1 MTSSSGRPPSAAVAR
16 GAVIAAALS
25 LPGVAPAQSVPEGAQ
40 IGFKYL
46 HYQDSQPGLDRITVE
61 SPSLYLLAPFAQRWS
76 LEASLVVDSVS
87 GATPRW
93 HSSISSA
100 TRMQDHRTAGDLRV
114 TRYFRRAAVDVGFAY
129 STEDDYQSRAASVNL
144 RLSSDDNNTTIAV
157 GTGLTDDTMNPN
169 PGSVLAHEES
179 RRVNEFIVGLTQV
192 LSANDIV
199 QANLSHVRG
208 RGYYSD
214 PYKFL
219 DHRPRARNQNALLLR
234 WNRHIAAAGASLRSS
249 YRFYDDDFGITAH
262 TVGLEW
268 AQSLRGITLTPALR
282 YTTQSAASFYVD
294 PLPGSPVPPLVSAD
308 PPYYSV
314 DHRLSAFGAITVG
327 LKVALPLGRS
337 WLLDAKVDVYEQRG
351 QWRIGGEG
359 SPGLAPFR
367 AQFYQLGATY
377 RF

>member
-1 MTSSSGRPPSAAVAR
+1 
-16 GAVIAAALS
+16 
-25 LPGVAPAQSVPEGAQ
+25 
-40 IGFKYL
+40 
-46 HYQDSQPGLDRITVE
+46 
-61 SPSLYLLAPFAQRWS
+61 
-76 LEASLVVDSVS
+76 
-87 GATPRW
+87 
-93 HSSISSA
+93 
-100 TRMQDHRTAGDLRV
+100 MQDQRTAGDLRV

-129 STEDDYQSRAASVNL
+129 STEDDYESRAASVNL
-144 RLSSDDNNTTIAV
+144 RLSSDDQNTTIAV
-157 GTGLTDDTMNPN
+157 GTALTDDTMNPN

-192 LSANDIV
+192 LTANDIV
-199 QANLSHVRG
+199 QANLSHARG

-219 DHRPRARNQNALLLR
+219 DQRPRARNQNAVLLR
-234 WNRHIAAAGASLRSS
+234 WNRHIAAAGATLRSS

-282 YTTQSAASFYVD
+282 YTTQSAAYFYVD
-294 PLPGSPVPPLVSAD
+294 PLPGSPVPPLVSPR

-327 LKVALPLGRS
+327 LKLALPLGRA
-337 WLLDAKVDVYEQRG
+337 WLLDAKVYVYEQRG

-367 AQFYQLGATY
+367 AQFYQVGATY

>member
-1 MTSSSGRPPSAAVAR
+1 
-16 GAVIAAALS
+16 
-25 LPGVAPAQSVPEGAQ
+25 
-40 IGFKYL
+40 
-46 HYQDSQPGLDRITVE
+46 
-61 SPSLYLLAPFAQRWS
+61 
-76 LEASLVVDSVS
+76 
-87 GATPRW
+87 
-93 HSSISSA
+93 
-100 TRMQDHRTAGDLRV
+100 
-114 TRYFRRAAVDVGFAY
+114 
-129 STEDDYQSRAASVNL
+129 
-144 RLSSDDNNTTIAV
+144 
-157 GTGLTDDTMNPN
+157 MNPN

-192 LSANDIV
+192 LTANDIV
-199 QANLSHVRG
+199 QANLSHARG

-219 DHRPRARNQNALLLR
+219 DQRPRARNQNAVLLR
-234 WNRHIAAAGASLRSS
+234 WNRHIAAAGATLRSS

-282 YTTQSAASFYVD
+282 YTTQSAAYFYVD
-294 PLPGSPVPPLVSAD
+294 PLPGSPVPPLVSPR

-327 LKVALPLGRS
+327 LKLALPLGRA

-367 AQFYQLGATY
+367 AQFYQVGATY